1 MKRAALSILLIGAML
16 VSTTSAVQAD
26 ENKLDIEKVAIKS
39 VENSQFM
46 NSTKRQV
53 ESVKKNYANL
63 GTAINQAKQ
72 GLVFFNSYEM
82 VKVVVL
88 TPQAMENMMLQ
99 VTNGQAVVSNFV
111 RFSAYREYINLLKA
125 DYALNTQSDLMSSLY
140 EDYKK
145 ARLQQE
151 QGLITQYEL
160 RLAEIAYE
168 QVRYNY
174 LSAQNNRESSIMGI
188 NNMMGEDISKKYA
201 VLQDN
206 NITPSSQ
213 IKTLD
218 EYTNLALANRA
229 EIINKRSTL
238 ELKKQ
243 QYLYEKVE
251 NPTDFEFYVQ
261 QQEYE
266 IENLENELALV
277 RIDVQQDISELYT
290 GLESAMKKLE
300 AMKYL
305 AKQAEENYAAAQTS
319 YESSLISLND
329 LNNAKIAKA
338 QADIN
343 LKNAEL
349 DAWLMQ
355 MTMSLACNAGYM
367 PTILQ

>member
-1 MKRAALSILLIGAML
+1 MKKAVVSILLIGTML
-16 VSTTSAVQAD
+16 VSTTSAVQAN

-39 VENSQFM
+39 VENSQFIHS
-46 NSTKRQV
+46 NNRQV
-53 ESVKKNYANL
+53 KFVKKTYENL
-63 GTAINQAKQ
+63 GTAVNQAKQ
-72 GLVFFNSYEM
+72 GLVFFNSYEL

-88 TPQAMENMMLQ
+88 TPKAMENMMTQ

-111 RFSAYREYINLLKA
+111 RISAYGEYISLLKA
-125 DYALNTQSDLMSSLY
+125 DYALNTQADLMNSLY

-145 ARLQQE
+145 ARIQRE

-168 QVRYNY
+168 QARYNY
-174 LSAQNNRESSIMGI
+174 LSAQNSRESAIMAI

-213 IKTLD
+213 IKTLA
-218 EYTNLALANRA
+218 EYTDLALANRV
-229 EIINKRSTL
+229 EIINKQNTL
-238 ELKKQ
+238 DLKKEQ
-243 QYLYEKVE
+243 FRYDRAGM
-251 NPTDFEFYVQ
+251 PTELDVQ

-266 IENLENELALV
+266 IENLENELALT
-277 RIDVQQDISELYT
+277 RIDVQQNISELYT
-290 GLESAMKKLE
+290 GVESAMKKLE
-300 AMKYL
+300 AMNYL
-305 AKQAEENYAAAQTS
+305 AQQAEENYTAAQTS
-319 YESSLISLND
+319 YENSLISLND

-343 LKNAEL
+343 LKDAEL
-349 DAWLMQ
+349 DTWLVQ
-355 MTMSLACNAGYM
+355 TTMGMACNAGYM